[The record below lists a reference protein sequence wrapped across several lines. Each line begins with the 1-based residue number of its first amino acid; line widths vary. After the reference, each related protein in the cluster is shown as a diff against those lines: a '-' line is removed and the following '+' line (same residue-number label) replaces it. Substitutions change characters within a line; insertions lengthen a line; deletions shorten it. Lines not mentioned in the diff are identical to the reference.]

1 MVLTIGS
8 RYISVLKEEKE
19 AAAKT
24 TATITMLSV

>member
-1 MVLTIGS
+1 MVLTMG